1 MAAAL
6 RKIVDISLVERTIFW
21 GTIFFEGFLVSHLDV
36 GIFGTYPNWSQF
48 GPCIGSFRRSRGT
61 CWILPIFPVFR
72 AGCNIVPLLF
82 CRPWLCPF
90 THTGGG
96 AFSENEP
103 LRARREE
110 NFPNFPLDVFFCCC
124 LFLTVYYRT
133 REILRPSVFSS
144 LVKLYSHFRSQHP
157 RLKVERNQVGT
168 LWPVKSPCTSSKL
181 ATARNFHAEFPR
193 NFM

>member
-1 MAAAL
+1 MARTPNYGRVVGKKQDGCRSPENRRYFPGGKDDFLGDDFL
-6 RKIVDISLVERTIFW
+6 R
-21 GTIFFEGFLVSHLDV
+21 GFVVSHLDV

-110 NFPNFPLDVFFCCC
+110 NFPNFPLDVFFFVVACFWLCITE
-124 LFLTVYYRT
+124 LAKFWDLPFFL
-133 REILRPSVFSS
+133 
-144 LVKLYSHFRSQHP
+144 
-157 RLKVERNQVGT
+157 
-168 LWPVKSPCTSSKL
+168 LWLSYVHTSGASIRDWK
-181 ATARNFHAEFPR
+181 
-193 NFM
+193 